1 MTSDDTRL
9 VEAITGAL
17 SVSLR
22 ADEPNWSTQRNWDA
36 GDGLVIRRHAEKVA
50 AAIKEAGLTIIA
62 PNPRTAW
69 LYEDGPDPDPAAVAE
84 LKRMFEE
91 ERAAVAKRSSDPI

>member
-9 VEAITGAL
+9 VETITAAL

-50 AAIKEAGLTIIA
+50 AAIKEAGFTIIA
-62 PNPRTAW
+62 PDPRTAW

-91 ERAAVAKRSSDPI
+91 ERAAIAKRSSDPI

>member
-9 VEAITGAL
+9 VDAITEAL

-50 AAIKEAGLTIIA
+50 AAVKEAGFTLIA
-62 PNPRTAW
+62 PDPRSMEAQVPTV
-69 LYEDGPDPDPAAVAE
+69 YESCRQGA
-84 LKRMFEE
+84 LSKRSCGAREE
-91 ERAAVAKRSSDPI
+91 EVKRS